1 MLTFIILALHYS
13 PGKFG
18 ILIEYVLVLEYEMC
32 SFSSS
37 LLLQILNGSDE
48 IILGNYIL
56 TVGQKESMFKTTK

>member
-18 ILIEYVLVLEYEMC
+18 LLIEYVLEYEMC

>member
-1 MLTFIILALHYS
+1 MLTFMILALHYS

-18 ILIEYVLVLEYEMC
+18 LLIEYVLEYEKMC